1 MKKRICLLIL
11 AIILTLQFNAQ
22 NWLCYGYDTSGNR
35 IYRIAATIRA
45 NEMTRSVNDSLSLL
59 PGVNNNIQLS
69 QTVSKLKVEIE
80 NWEKTAQAF
89 ITIYDLL
96 GREMYS
102 ESVISEV
109 TFIDIS
115 KLNRGTYIL
124 SVCLNGDLTNRKF
137 KK

>member
-1 MKKRICLLIL
+1 
-11 AIILTLQFNAQ
+11 
-22 NWLCYGYDTSGNR
+22 
-35 IYRIAATIRA
+35 
-45 NEMTRSVNDSLSLL
+45 MTRSVNDSLSLL

-115 KLNRGTYIL
+115 KLNRGTRSEEHTSEL
-124 SVCLNGDLTNRKF
+124 QSR
-137 KK
+137 